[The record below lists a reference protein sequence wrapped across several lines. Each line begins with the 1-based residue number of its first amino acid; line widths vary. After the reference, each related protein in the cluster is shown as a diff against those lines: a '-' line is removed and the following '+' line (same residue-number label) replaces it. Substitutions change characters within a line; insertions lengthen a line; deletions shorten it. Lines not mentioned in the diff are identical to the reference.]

1 MGEFSWIE
9 KFFQPLT
16 DGISDAHNL
25 KDDAAT
31 LSPPPHHTLVLSS
44 DTSVENVHFL
54 KTANPREIASK
65 SFLSALSDL
74 IAKGANPHAY
84 LMNFGKPTWIDE
96 LWMEVFSES
105 LHTLQKEY
113 SIILIGGDTTQSPGP
128 LTISYT
134 MIGYLPANEKMILR
148 SSAQEDDLIYVT
160 GTIGDS
166 GLFLKSG
173 GLKLPPETFS
183 HFQKSHYEPNLPF
196 YFMKESRHLWNAS
209 IDVSDG
215 LIADIYHMAKT
226 SGLCAL
232 IDIERIPL
240 SDHARTQY
248 KLMGCSLQ
256 DLATLG
262 EDFQLAL
269 AIRPQN
275 KKNIETRAHI
285 TNTYLTCIG
294 RMTDV
299 FNKNQHVIVFQ
310 NGAPMALE
318 KVGYTHF

>member
-1 MGEFSWIE
+1 MDEFSWIE

-16 DGISDAHNL
+16 EGISDAHKL
-25 KDDAAT
+25 RDDAAT
-31 LSPPPHHTLVLSS
+31 LSPPANHTLVLSS

-54 KTANPREIASK
+54 KMAHPREIASK

-84 LMNFGKPTWIDE
+84 LMNFSKPTWIDE
-96 LWMEVFSES
+96 LWMEAFSES
-105 LHTLQKEY
+105 LHSLQKAY

-134 MIGYLPANEKMILR
+134 MIGYLPANQKMTLR

-166 GLFLKSG
+166 GLFLKSKN
-173 GLKLPPETFS
+173 LKLPPETFS
-183 HFQKSHYEPNLPF
+183 HFQSAHYAPNLPF
-196 YFMKESRHLWNAS
+196 RFMKESRHLWNAS

-215 LIADIYHMAKT
+215 LIGDVHHMAKT
-226 SGLCAL
+226 SDLCAL
-232 IDIERIPL
+232 IDIEQIPL
-240 SDHARTQY
+240 SDHARSQY
-248 KLMGCSLQ
+248 EQMGCSLQ

-275 KKNIETRAHI
+275 KKNIETRAQI
-285 TNTYLTCIG
+285 TDTNLTCIG
-294 RMTDV
+294 KMTAK

-310 NGAPMALE
+310 HGVPLALE
-318 KVGYTHF
+318 KAGYIHF